1 MVLRLFHQAALAFVS
16 LMVVFYQHF
25 FFVNHP
31 RAPELMSLNGWVN
44 MEFYLLLIG
53 FFFRHRENASNGMGQ
68 FGDFC
73 IILYMLRS
81 KDILVESNDI
91 LSNIISNVVEQ
102 MMSCGQG
109 NGDGCNYFGNGPRW
123 EMGTDTYGYK
133 DKGEAVAYMVICC
146 ILYILDFRYQMVW
159 GGVGRRSSWLVASY
173 LLGLGIKRNEW
184 IVLNQIFGAF
194 DAVISNLCF
203 FFWL

>member
-1 MVLRLFHQAALAFVS
+1 
-16 LMVVFYQHF
+16 
-25 FFVNHP
+25 
-31 RAPELMSLNGWVN
+31 
-44 MEFYLLLIG
+44 
-53 FFFRHRENASNGMGQ
+53 MGQ
-68 FGDFC
+68 FGGFC
-73 IILYMLRS
+73 IILYILRS

-146 ILYILDFRYQMVW
+146 ILYILDFRYQMV
-159 GGVGRRSSWLVASY
+159 
-173 LLGLGIKRNEW
+173 
-184 IVLNQIFGAF
+184 
-194 DAVISNLCF
+194 
-203 FFWL
+203 